1 MDCTTRLIEIEH
13 QQDAVLR
20 ELDDLNAR
28 LEQTL
33 AICQRNLKLVA
44 PPAVSQ
50 SSSRIAAETP

>member
-1 MDCTTRLIEIEH
+1 MDCTTRLTEIDQ

-33 AICQRNLKLVA
+33 AICQRQLKVVSA
-44 PPAVSQ
+44 PPASAGTVGD
-50 SSSRIAAETP
+50 TH